1 MDKPAASIPS
11 PSGIARKNRRQ
22 NWWAER
28 KKSRDEKR
36 EGLRKL
42 MPDNKMQ
49 NNHTTLVEQ
58 NNKGGFKTSVATRN
72 ALSQAVVP
80 GKMKVE
86 MKSQTKLNFKTVK
99 SNAENSKKK
108 NNKVKVKEEVKE
120 GLPNVHIAGE
130 QTSSKHMAKAY
141 VLFVGN
147 LPFNISKEQLEEH
160 FRKTGGVKM
169 IRIPKEKGTDKA
181 RGFAYIEF
189 KDRISHG
196 IALRLHQTTLAGR
209 KINVEFTSI
218 GGKNKK
224 RLEKLKLKNLS
235 KAKFKM
241 PLEH

>member
-1 MDKPAASIPS
+1 MDKPAGSDIPS
-11 PSGIARKNRRQ
+11 GASRKNRRQ
-22 NWWAER
+22 NWWAEH
-28 KKSRDEKR
+28 KKSREEKR

-42 MPDNKMQ
+42 MPDNKLQ
-49 NNHTTLVEQ
+49 DNVTSLIEQ
-58 NNKGGFKTSVATRN
+58 NNKGGFKASVATRN
-72 ALSQAVVP
+72 ALAQAVVP
-80 GKMKVE
+80 SKMKVE

-99 SNAENSKKK
+99 STKPNSENSKKK
-108 NNKVKVKEEVKE
+108 KVKEEVKDVY
-120 GLPNVHIAGE
+120 PNVHIAGE
-130 QTSSKHMAKAY
+130 QTSSKHMPKAY

-147 LPFNISKEQLEEH
+147 LPYNISKEQLEEH
-160 FRKTGGVKM
+160 FRKTGGVKL
-169 IRIPKEKGTDKA
+169 IRIPKEKGTDRA

-241 PLEH
+241 PLEN